1 MPLLSVLWGL
11 ALLGAIATAFVSAG
25 STSYR
30 LARNAVEAIEVD
42 VAAEVAVNRAVLGL
56 LDPNPQT
63 RWRTDG
69 VPRAIDFEGT
79 RMQVRVQD
87 ELGRLD
93 LNNADGML
101 LIGLFQSVGLEAQAA
116 SALVDKIL
124 DWRDSGTLKRLNGAK
139 DPEYRAA
146 GLPYRPRNGPFQ
158 SVDELKLVL
167 GMTPELFRRAE
178 PALTVYSG
186 RPSIDPQVATP
197 EALRALPT
205 MDAQKVATLVAARN
219 AQPLATGLTPIGR
232 AFGIRIDVER
242 PAGTQHRAAVIRL
255 TDHPAQI
262 FWLLSWNDRETRA
275 GVSTDGG

>member
-11 ALLGAIATAFVSAG
+11 ALLGAIATAFLSAG

-30 LARNAVEAIEVD
+30 LARNAVEAMQVD
-42 VAAEVAVNRAVLGL
+42 AAAEAAVNRAVLGL

-69 VPRAIDFEGT
+69 APRVIDFAGT

-87 ELGRLD
+87 ELGRID
-93 LNNADGML
+93 LNNADGTL
-101 LIGLFQSVGLEAQAA
+101 LIGLLQSVGLDAQAA

-124 DWRDSGTLKRLNGAK
+124 DWRDFSTLKRLNGAK

-158 SVDELKLVL
+158 SVDELKLVM
-167 GMTPELFRRAE
+167 GMTAELFLRVE

-205 MDAQKVATLVAARN
+205 MDARKVAALVASRGG
-219 AQPLATGLTPIGR
+219 QPGIAGVPLIGR
-232 AFGIRIDVER
+232 AFAIRIDAER
-242 PAGTQHRAAVIRL
+242 PAGVQHRAAVIRL
-255 TDHPAQI
+255 TDHPQQI
-262 FWLLSWNDRETRA
+262 FWLLSWKDRT
-275 GVSTDGG
+275 

>member
-11 ALLGAIATAFVSAG
+11 ALLGAIATAFLTAG

-42 VAAEVAVNRAVLGL
+42 AAAEAAVNRVALGL

-69 VPRAIDFEGT
+69 APRVIEFEGI

-87 ELGRLD
+87 ELGRID

-101 LIGLFQSVGLEAQAA
+101 IIGLFRSAGLDARVA

-124 DWRDSGTLKRLNGAK
+124 DWRDSGSLKRLNGAK

-146 GLPYRPRNGPFQ
+146 GFPYRPRNGPFQ
-158 SVDELKLVL
+158 SVDELKLVMD
-167 GMTPELFRRAE
+167 MTPELFRRVE

-205 MDAQKVATLVAARN
+205 MDARKVAALVAARG
-219 AQPLATGLTPIGR
+219 AQPVTAGLTPIGR

-242 PAGTQHRAAVIRL
+242 PTGIQHRAAVIRL
-255 TDHPAQI
+255 TDHPQQI
-262 FWLLSWNDRETRA
+262 FWLLSWSDRETQA
-275 GVSTDGG
+275 GALADGG

>member
-11 ALLGAIATAFVSAG
+11 ALLAAIATSFISAG

-30 LARNAVEAIEVD
+30 LARNALEAMQVD
-42 VAAEVAVNRAVLGL
+42 VAAEAAVNRAVLGL
-56 LDPNPQT
+56 FDPNPQT

-69 VPRAIDFEGT
+69 VPRMIDFEGT

-87 ELGRLD
+87 ELGRID

-101 LIGLFQSVGLEAQAA
+101 LIALFQSVGLDPQAA

-167 GMTPELFRRAE
+167 GMTPELFRRVV

-197 EALRALPT
+197 EALRALPG
-205 MDAQKVATLVAARN
+205 MDAPKVAALIAARG
-219 AQPLATGLTPIGR
+219 AQPVVSGLTPIGR
-232 AFGIRIDVER
+232 AFGIRIDIEEPTGVH
-242 PAGTQHRAAVIRL
+242 HREAVVRL
-255 TDHPAQI
+255 TDHPQQI
-262 FWLLSWNDRETRA
+262 FWLLSWKDRT
-275 GVSTDGG
+275 

>member
-11 ALLGAIATAFVSAG
+11 ALLGAIATAFLSAG

-30 LARNAVEAIEVD
+30 LAHNAVEAIEVD
-42 VAAEVAVNRAVLGL
+42 LVAEAAVNRAVLGL

-69 VPRAIDFEGT
+69 VPRVIEFAGT

-87 ELGRLD
+87 ELGRID
-93 LNNADGML
+93 LNNADGSL
-101 LIGLFQSVGLEAQAA
+101 LIGLFQSVGLDAQAA

-124 DWRDSGTLKRLNGAK
+124 DWRDSSPLKRLNGAK

-158 SVDELKLVL
+158 SVDELKLVM
-167 GMTPELFRRAE
+167 GMTPELFRAVE
-178 PALTVYSG
+178 PAVTVYSG

-205 MDAQKVATLVAARN
+205 MDAQKVATLVAAR
-219 AQPLATGLTPIGR
+219 AARPATSALPLIGR
-232 AFGIRIDVER
+232 AFGIRVDIER
-242 PAGTQHRAAVIRL
+242 PMGVQHREAVVRL
-255 TDHPAQI
+255 TDHPQQI
-262 FWLLSWNDRETRA
+262 FWLLSWKDRT
-275 GVSTDGG
+275 